1 MKIFNQIIEICKDKK
16 EEIFTSK
23 QIKNILNLKFGT
35 NSSSVNLSDY
45 CYNRTNKGINFNQ
58 HLFIRINRK
67 EYKYLG
73 ENYPYTGRIYWKQ
86 RQETNELFVGEWE
99 NGKYKFFQNVFKKQK
114 DNINNSNS
122 NINRLTILQIKK
134 LYEEYIKILELE
146 INIFNVKPTEV
157 RHLIGRIGEFKCAI
171 VTNGT
176 LSNEVNQHGFDVI
189 SNNKKISVK
198 TTAQK
203 NGFISINKNTIN
215 LVDELMIF
223 QFINN
228 EFKIIYYGDMNQAI
242 EKARTFNNKY
252 ELDISKAKKLR
263 STPVYGYP
271 PFKGKEQKI

>member
-1 MKIFNQIIEICKDKK
+1 MKIYNQIIEAYKDKK
-16 EEIFTSK
+16 GEILTSK
-23 QIKNILNLKFGT
+23 QIKNMLKLKFNT
-35 NSSSVNLSDY
+35 NSSSIIPSDY
-45 CYNRTNKGINFNQ
+45 CYNRTNKGVNFNQ

-73 ENYPYTGRIYWKQ
+73 ENYPYIGRIYWKPK
-86 RQETNELFVGEWE
+86 QETNELFVGEWE
-99 NGKYKFFQNVFKKQK
+99 DGKYTFFQNVFKEQK
-114 DNINNSNS
+114 DNINNSN
-122 NINRLTILQIKK
+122 IKILTISQIKK

-146 INIFNVKPTEV
+146 INIFNLRPTEV

-176 LSNEVNQHGFDVI
+176 LSHEVNQHGFDVI

-203 NGFISINKNTIN
+203 NGFISINKNTIK

-228 EFKIIYYGDMNQAI
+228 EFKIIYYGDINQAI

-252 ELDISKAKKLR
+252 ELDISKAKRLISR
-263 STPVYGYP
+263 N
-271 PFKGKEQKI
+271 I

>member
-16 EEIFTSK
+16 GEILTSK
-23 QIKNILNLKFGT
+23 QIKNMLKLKFNT
-35 NSSSVNLSDY
+35 NLSSIIPSDY

-58 HLFIRINRK
+58 HLFIKINRK

-73 ENYPYTGRIYWKQ
+73 ENYPYTGRIYWKPK
-86 RQETNELFVGEWE
+86 QETNDLFVGEWE
-99 NGKYKFFQNVFKKQK
+99 NGKYTFFQNVFKKQK

-122 NINRLTILQIKK
+122 NIKTLTISKIKK

-146 INIFNVKPTEV
+146 INIFNLRPTEV

-176 LSNEVNQHGFDVI
+176 LSHEVNQHGFDVI
-189 SNNKKISVK
+189 SSNKKISVK

-203 NGFISINKNTIN
+203 NGFISINKNTIK

-223 QFINN
+223 QIINN
-228 EFKIIYYGDMNQAI
+228 EFKIIYYGDINQAI
-242 EKARTFNNKY
+242 DKARIFKNKY
-252 ELDISKAKKLR
+252 ELDISKAKKLI
-263 STPVYGYP
+263 SLKLKSMSPCHT
-271 PFKGKEQKI
+271 F